1 MPFQKILPHEVRVF
15 QPGQSRTARQFWHS
29 RKNQSRAFFLYHAQD
44 PEAGAKAVGD
54 LFVAVPSGCVIDGD
68 ARRKLSEMGSVVRFV
83 PTEVIVKVVDNQ
95 IEAVI
100 GLIFD
105 NLLGLSDST
114 PVKAAA

>member
-1 MPFQKILPHEVRVF
+1 MMPFQKILPHEVRVF

-29 RKNQSRAFFLYHAQD
+29 RKDQSRALFLSHSQD
-44 PEAGAKAVGD
+44 SEAGTLGD
-54 LFVAVPSGCVIDGD
+54 LFVAVPSGGAINGE

-83 PTEVIVKVVDNQ
+83 PNEVIVKVADNQ

-105 NLLGLSDST
+105 NLLDLSGSA
-114 PVKAAA
+114 PANAAA